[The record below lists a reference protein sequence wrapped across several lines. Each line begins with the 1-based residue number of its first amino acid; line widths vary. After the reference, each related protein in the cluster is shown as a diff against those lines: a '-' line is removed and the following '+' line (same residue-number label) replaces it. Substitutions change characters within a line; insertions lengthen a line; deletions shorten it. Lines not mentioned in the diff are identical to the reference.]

1 MVTNQFY
8 IYFFIFI
15 FSLFLYFYIY
25 FYIFTL
31 FNIYIANHNCL
42 LHELKKTILWWN
54 LFWQIY
60 LLAKCSWVQIT
71 TNFLVFPQIS
81 FTSVLGKHLILWLVV
96 SFGKSRS
103 FVFPKFLLDI
113 PQLLKLKLHY
123 WENTKTTVF
132 GPSPDWRV
140 ARREV
145 PWRTYPQPYNYP
157 TVENSNVQLF
167 NVFILF

>member
-42 LHELKKTILWWN
+42 LHELKKTKLWWN

-60 LLAKCSWVQIT
+60 LLAKCSWFQIA
-71 TNFLVFPQIS
+71 TNFLLFPQIS
-81 FTSVLGKHLILWLVV
+81 FTSVLEKHLILWLVV

-103 FVFPKFLLDI
+103 FVFPKFLLDV

-123 WENTKTTVF
+123 WENIKTTVF
-132 GPSPDWRV
+132 GPSPNQRV

-145 PWRTYPQPYNYP
+145 PWRTYPWLYNYP
-157 TVENSNVQLF
+157 TVKKCSTF
-167 NVFILF
+167 